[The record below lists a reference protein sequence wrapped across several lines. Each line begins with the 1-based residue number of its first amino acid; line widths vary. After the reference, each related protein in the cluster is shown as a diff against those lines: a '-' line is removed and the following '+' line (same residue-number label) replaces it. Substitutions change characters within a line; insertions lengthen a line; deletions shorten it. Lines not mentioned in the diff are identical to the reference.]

1 MRIVHVVDSL
11 EFGGLERV
19 VTDLALEQQ
28 RRGHEVSV
36 FSLLQTQGL
45 RAELERAGVAVVI
58 GDKRKA
64 FDLAMIGR
72 LRRHLREV
80 DAQVAHTHSFVPNYY
95 CAAAQFGMMRPA
107 AMVGTCHDMGHRL
120 GNRRLRW
127 MYRASLTRTARVAMV
142 GRMVHQRFVG
152 EGWVPSTRAA
162 VVLNGIPVERFRHSE
177 QRRRVAGGRL
187 GRPAA
192 ALVIGAVG
200 RLVPLGS
207 HRRLIEQMPAL
218 LARWPALR
226 LVIVGGGPLETELA
240 AQVAALGLQDSVLL
254 ASQRSDVSDLL
265 PAFDIFAMPSLTEG
279 LSIALLE
286 ACATSLAIVATA
298 VGGNPEI
305 IADAHSGLLVP
316 SEDGPALQAALARL
330 LESPELRT
338 QLGSAAAQWVQEH
351 ASITAVASTYER
363 LYAEA
368 LASIG
373 R

>member
-19 VTDLALEQQ
+19 MTDLALEQK

-36 FSLLQTQGL
+36 FSLLATQGL
-45 RAELERAGVAVVI
+45 RAELEAAGVPVVI
-58 GDKRKA
+58 GNKQGP
-64 FDLAMIGR
+64 FDLR
-72 LRRHLREV
+72 LIRKLRAHLHERAA
-80 DAQVAHTHSFVPNYY
+80 DIAHTHSFVPNYY
-95 CAAAQFGMMRPA
+95 CATAQLGAAPRA

-142 GRMVHQRFVG
+142 GRMVYERFVG
-152 EGWVPSTRAA
+152 EGWVPSRRAA
-162 VVLNGIPVERFRHSE
+162 IVLNGIPVERFRHSE
-177 QRRRVAGGRL
+177 QRRRIARERL
-187 GRPAA
+187 GLPDD

-200 RLVPLGS
+200 RLVPLKN
-207 HRRLIEQMPAL
+207 HRLLIAQMPAL
-218 LARWPALR
+218 VARWPGLR
-226 LVIVGGGPLETELA
+226 LVIVGGGPLEDELSR
-240 AQVAALGLQDSVLL
+240 QVAELGLGANVLL

-286 ACATSLAIVATA
+286 ACATGLAIVATQ

-305 IADAHSGLLVP
+305 VKNDQTGLLVP

-330 LESPELRT
+330 LETPSLRER
-338 QLGSAAAQWVQEH
+338 LGAAAAAWAQEH
-351 ASITAVASTYER
+351 ASIAAVAATYER
-363 LYAEA
+363 LYGEA
-368 LASIG
+368 LQRA
-373 R
+373 